1 MTLEDETGQINLIVH
16 VNTWERFRPIAR
28 GASALIVRGIL
39 QRQHGVT
46 HLLVDQMVDLTATLG
61 QVAIRSRDFR

>member
-1 MTLEDETGQINLIVH
+1 MTLEDESGTANLIVH

-28 GASALIVRGIL
+28 RASALIVRGML

-46 HLLVDQMVDLTATLG
+46 HLLVDQMVDLTAKLG
-61 QVAIRSRDFR
+61 QVCNRSRDFR